1 MIQSLAEA
9 KAALDK
15 EPKALE
21 AQDTIE
27 GDDTVAGDT
36 PAGDDTI
43 KADDAPAG
51 DDTVTG
57 DDSLAAEAEP
67 SDDWTKG
74 DDEPAPEAGNLSNS
88 QAAAI
93 RKKYQ
98 APLKEAKDELAKTR
112 EELAAIKKQLET
124 VAPIAPLKGKPL
136 REQYKSDAE
145 FQEAI
150 ARHAVADAQ
159 AQADAATRAQ
169 QAKAQRDATLNKI
182 TTSTDAHYT
191 RAAALAAKSNI
202 SPEAY
207 KSADLAVRQAFDAVM
222 PGNGDAL
229 TDGMIHII
237 GPGSERVFYKL
248 GVDRAKRDKAVSLL
262 ADDPSGMMLT
272 AYLAKLSA
280 ELTAP
285 AKRETKAPDPAPK
298 IQGDKSNTSGATKQ
312 KRDYDEA
319 MAKGNVQKAWSIKQA
334 AKSAK
339 VDTKSW

>member
-9 KAALDK
+9 KAALEK
-15 EPKALE
+15 EPS
-21 AQDTIE
+21 
-27 GDDTVAGDT
+27 
-36 PAGDDTI
+36 
-43 KADDAPAG
+43 APAV
-51 DDTVTG
+51 DEQEQEAPEQEEVKPAEQPAE
-57 DDSLAAEAEP
+57 SPEERPEEEAKPEEAEA

-124 VAPIAPLKGKPL
+124 VAPVAPIKGKPL

-145 FQEAI
+145 FQEALTKHVI
-150 ARHAVADAQ
+150 ADAQ
-159 AQADAATRAQ
+159 AQADAASRNQ
-169 QAKAQRDATLNKI
+169 QAKAQRDATLSKI
-182 TTSTDAHYT
+182 TASTDAHYT

-272 AYLAKLSA
+272 AYLAKLTA

-319 MAKGNVQKAWSIKQA
+319 MAKGNVQKAWGIKQA